1 MAKKKAIDQN
11 INQEKLSKKTYSLFD
26 FTKSERPFLIT
37 VCILVSIAGLI
48 TPYTYAAMWF
58 GFALA
63 AYSAIA
69 NDSIQTIGTFI
80 ASNNKKPWYLLWLFM
95 GLIWVGTVSY
105 SWFFYAG
112 DVTYQRLSVLWS
124 GKGTGEFCV
133 FTARCADRSFGNDPS
148 PHAGVYY
155 LPLAECLYL

>member
-1 MAKKKAIDQN
+1 MAKQKPIDQN
-11 INQEKLSKKTYSLFD
+11 INQEKLSKKTYSIFD

-37 VCILVSIAGLI
+37 ICILISIAGLI

-63 AYSAIA
+63 AYSAIV

-80 ASNNKKPWYLLWLFM
+80 ASNNNRPWWILWLFM

-105 SWFFYAG
+105 SWY
-112 DVTYQRLSVLWS
+112 
-124 GKGTGEFCV
+124 V
-133 FTARCADRSFGNDPS
+133 FD
-148 PHAGVYY
+148 
-155 LPLAECLYL
+155 